1 VSPRF
6 GKKKHKN
13 TPENDATDTSEATPT
28 PPVEEPAV
36 EEPAVE
42 EPAVEEPAVE
52 EPAAEEP
59 AAVEE
64 APAAEENPA
73 AQETTVVAEQVPA
86 ATEATPAVEEAPAR
100 GWFGLP
106 DPAETPAETPTTRS
120 AVRRAVEPPV
130 EPPVERVP
138 EPVPTPSTPEE
149 AIRALADGRHQQPHD
164 LLGHHLEPDGLLV
177 RTYKPFASVVAVRFQ
192 DGERIELTHEADGV
206 WGGIRVGATETQDYR
221 LIVAYADGIEHE
233 MDDPYRF
240 APTLGPIDLHLIG
253 EGRHEELW
261 TVLGAHVREYPGPMG
276 HVVGTSFAVWAP
288 RAQAVHVAGD
298 FNSWDTRSHSMRL
311 LGESGVWELF
321 IPGVGDGTLYKFL
334 VRGADGKVREKAD
347 PMARA
352 TELPPGRASSVVQS
366 RYSWDDQDWMAERA
380 ASNAHTAP
388 MSIYEVHLGSWRREH
403 SYADLAEHLVNYV
416 ADLGFTHV
424 EFMPVMEHP
433 YPPSW
438 GYHVTSYYAPTA
450 RFGRPD
456 EFRLLVD
463 RLHQAGIGV
472 ILDWVPGHFATDPWA
487 LARFDGLPLYEHAD
501 PRKGWHPEWGS
512 YIFDFGR
519 MQVRNFLVANAVYW
533 MEEFHVDGLRVDGVA
548 SMLYL
553 DYARKDGEWIPNI
566 HGGRENLEAVGLLQE
581 ANATAYKRVPGI
593 VTIAEESTSWPGVTK
608 PTSTGG
614 LGFGLKWNMGWMNDS
629 LKYLKEDP
637 IHRQY
642 HHHLLTF
649 SLMYAFSE
657 NYLLPISHDEVVH
670 GKGSLLRKIPG
681 SRYDQLATVRAF
693 LAYLWSHPG
702 KQLLFMGTEFAQEAE
717 WADGR
722 QLDWWLLDH
731 AAHYRVHNLV
741 KELNRVYRG
750 NEALWA
756 LDSEAAGFEWLNADD
771 NAWNTYSYLR
781 FGTQDRQGSVVAVV
795 VNFGGLA
802 RDPLRIGV
810 PRAGDWKVIL
820 DTSGYDEFGTPSQAE
835 VVVTAQD
842 HGANGQPYSVEVRVA
857 ALSAVYLAPV
867 ETGADS

>member
-1 VSPRF
+1 MSPKF
-6 GKKKHKN
+6 GKKSRVARHEAQA
-13 TPENDATDTSEATPT
+13 PEPVPEATTEAVVADATTEAVVPDATTEAAVPDAVPEQQKSETPAESGGSSWFGL
-28 PPVEEPAV
+28 PD
-36 EEPAVE
+36 
-42 EPAVEEPAVE
+42 
-52 EPAAEEP
+52 AAEEP
-59 AAVEE
+59 AGESLPPVD
-64 APAAEENPA
+64 
-73 AQETTVVAEQVPA
+73 VA
-86 ATEATPAVEEAPAR
+86 ATTAVSAPEAHA
-100 GWFGLP
+100 
-106 DPAETPAETPTTRS
+106 S
-120 AVRRAVEPPV
+120 ATEQQVDREPPV
-130 EPPVERVP
+130 DREP
-138 EPVPTPSTPEE
+138 EPVPVITTPQE

-164 LLGHHLEPDGLLV
+164 LLGHHLEPQGLVV
-177 RTYKPFASVVAVRFQ
+177 RAYRPFASSVAVIFQ
-192 DGERIELTHEADGV
+192 DGERIELQHESEGV
-206 WGGIRVGATETQDYR
+206 WGGVRAGATQTQDYR
-221 LIVAYADGIEHE
+221 LRVAYADGIEHQQ
-233 MDDPYRF
+233 DDPYRF

-276 HVVGTSFAVWAP
+276 TVVGTSFAVWAP

-298 FNSWDTRSHSMRL
+298 FNGWDTRAHSMRL

-352 TELPPGRASSVVQS
+352 TELPPGRASSVVDS
-366 RYSWDDQDWMAERA
+366 RHAWADDEWMRQRTG
-380 ASNAHTAP
+380 SDAHAAP
-388 MSIYEVHLGSWRREH
+388 MSVYEVHLGSWRRNH
-403 SYADLAEHLVNYV
+403 SYRDLAEHLVNYV

-424 EFMPVMEHP
+424 ELMPVMEHP

-456 EFRLLVD
+456 DFRYLVD

-487 LARFDGLPLYEHAD
+487 LSRFDGLPLYEHAD

-519 MQVRNFLVANAVYW
+519 VQVRNFLVANAVYW
-533 MEEFHVDGLRVDGVA
+533 LEEFHIDGLRVDGVA

-566 HGGRENLEAVGLLQE
+566 HGGRENLEAVDLLQE

-608 PTSTGG
+608 STDTGG

-629 LKYLKEDP
+629 LRYLKEDP

-649 SLMYAFSE
+649 SLMYAYSE

-670 GKGSLLRKIPG
+670 GKGSLLRKAPG

-693 LAYLWSHPG
+693 LAYLWTHPG

-722 QLDWWLLDH
+722 ELDWWLLDH

-741 KELNRVYRG
+741 KELNRVYRE
-750 NEALWA
+750 NPALWA
-756 LDSEAAGFEWLNADD
+756 LDSDPAGFEWLNANDS
-771 NAWNTYSYLR
+771 AWNTYSYLR
-781 FGTQDRQGSVVAVV
+781 FGTQDRQGSVVAVA

-802 RDPLRIGV
+802 RDPLRLGV
-810 PRAGDWKVIL
+810 PSAGQWKVLL
-820 DTSGYDEFGTPSQAE
+820 DTSGFDEFGTPSQADLVIE
-835 VVVTAQD
+835 ARPHPAD
-842 HGANGQPYSVEVRVA
+842 GQPYSLEVRVA
-857 ALSAVYLAPV
+857 ALSAVCLVPV
-867 ETGADS
+867 EVEDAP

>member
-1 VSPRF
+1 MSPRF
-6 GKKKHKN
+6 GKKKQKPAPDSTTREAPATDAA
-13 TPENDATDTSEATPT
+13 TPESAPEAPAEQS
-28 PPVEEPAV
+28 PVDEAPVEEAQ
-36 EEPAVE
+36 ED
-42 EPAVEEPAVE
+42 
-52 EPAAEEP
+52 
-59 AAVEE
+59 E
-64 APAAEENPA
+64 APA
-73 AQETTVVAEQVPA
+73 EQSPVD
-86 ATEATPAVEEAPAR
+86 EAPAEQSPVDEAPAEQSPVDESPAGQGQVDER
-100 GWFGLP
+100 PTGDAPTTRTWFGLP
-106 DPAETPAETPTTRS
+106 DPTASSPEAGADAATPTTGAPVAEPAAVAPGTRAAAS
-120 AVRRAVEPPV
+120 ASRAAARPAA
-130 EPPVERVP
+130 EPPVERAP
-138 EPVPTPSTPEE
+138 DPVPTPATPAE

-164 LLGHHLEPDGLLV
+164 LLGHHLEADGLLV
-177 RTYKPFASVVAVRFQ
+177 RAYRPFASVVAVRFQ

-206 WGGIRVGATETQDYR
+206 WGGIRPGATETQDYR

-276 HVVGTSFAVWAP
+276 TVVGTSFAVWAP

-321 IPGVGDGTLYKFL
+321 VPDVGDGTLYKFL

-366 RYSWDDQDWMAERA
+366 RYSWSDDDWMAKRPH
-380 ASNAHTAP
+380 SDAHAAP
-388 MSIYEVHLGSWRREH
+388 MSVYELHLGSWRRDH

-424 EFMPVMEHP
+424 ELMPVMEHP

-456 EFRLLVD
+456 EFRYLVD

-533 MEEFHVDGLRVDGVA
+533 MEEFHIDGLRVDGVA

-553 DYARKDGEWIPNI
+553 DYARKDGEWVPNI

-593 VTIAEESTSWPGVTK
+593 VMIAEESTSWPGVTK
-608 PTSTGG
+608 ATGTGG

-629 LKYLKEDP
+629 LKYLTEDP

-670 GKGSLLRKIPG
+670 GKGSLLRKVPG

-693 LAYLWSHPG
+693 LAYIWSHPG
-702 KQLLFMGTEFAQEAE
+702 KQLIFMGTEFAQEAE

-722 QLDWWLLDH
+722 SSTGGCSTTPRTTGCTTWSRSSTGSTGATRRCGRWTPTRP
-731 AAHYRVHNLV
+731 ASS
-741 KELNRVYRG
+741 G
-750 NEALWA
+750 
-756 LDSEAAGFEWLNADD
+756 S
-771 NAWNTYSYLR
+771 
-781 FGTQDRQGSVVAVV
+781 TQTTTR
-795 VNFGGLA
+795 
-802 RDPLRIGV
+802 
-810 PRAGDWKVIL
+810 
-820 DTSGYDEFGTPSQAE
+820 GTPTPTCDSAR
-835 VVVTAQD
+835 TT
-842 HGANGQPYSVEVRVA
+842 VRVP
-857 ALSAVYLAPV
+857 SSRWWSTSVDWP
-867 ETGADS
+867 

>member
-1 VSPRF
+1 MRIGVPRA
-6 GKKKHKN
+6 GDWKVIL
-13 TPENDATDTSEATPT
+13 DTSGYDE
-28 PPVEEPAV
+28 
-36 EEPAVE
+36 
-42 EPAVEEPAVE
+42 
-52 EPAAEEP
+52 
-59 AAVEE
+59 
-64 APAAEENPA
+64 
-73 AQETTVVAEQVPA
+73 
-86 ATEATPAVEEAPAR
+86 
-100 GWFGLP
+100 FG
-106 DPAETPAETPTTRS
+106 
-120 AVRRAVEPPV
+120 
-130 EPPVERVP
+130 
-138 EPVPTPSTPEE
+138 TPSQAEVVVTPG
-149 AIRALADGRHQQPHD
+149 AGRQRPALLR
-164 LLGHHLEPDGLLV
+164 
-177 RTYKPFASVVAVRFQ
+177 
-192 DGERIELTHEADGV
+192 
-206 WGGIRVGATETQDYR
+206 
-221 LIVAYADGIEHE
+221 
-233 MDDPYRF
+233 
-240 APTLGPIDLHLIG
+240 
-253 EGRHEELW
+253 
-261 TVLGAHVREYPGPMG
+261 
-276 HVVGTSFAVWAP
+276 
-288 RAQAVHVAGD
+288 
-298 FNSWDTRSHSMRL
+298 
-311 LGESGVWELF
+311 
-321 IPGVGDGTLYKFL
+321 

-366 RYSWDDQDWMAERA
+366 RYSWSDDDWMAKRPH
-380 ASNAHTAP
+380 SDAHAAP
-388 MSIYEVHLGSWRREH
+388 MSVYELHLGSWRRDH

-424 EFMPVMEHP
+424 ELMPVMEHP

-456 EFRLLVD
+456 EFRYLVD

-533 MEEFHVDGLRVDGVA
+533 MEEFHIDGLRVDGVA

-553 DYARKDGEWIPNI
+553 DYARKDGEWVPNI

-593 VTIAEESTSWPGVTK
+593 VMIAEESTSWPGVTK
-608 PTSTGG
+608 ATGTGG

-629 LKYLKEDP
+629 LKYLTEDP

-670 GKGSLLRKIPG
+670 GKGSLLRKVPG

-693 LAYLWSHPG
+693 LAYIWSHPG
-702 KQLLFMGTEFAQEAE
+702 KQLIFMGTEFAQEAE

-731 AAHYRVHNLV
+731 PAHYRVHNLV

-756 LDSEAAGFEWLNADD
+756 LDSDPAGFEWLNADD

-781 FGTQDRQGSVVAVV
+781 FGTHDRQGSVVAVV

-802 RDPLRIGV
+802 RDPMRIGV

-835 VVVTAQD
+835 VVVTAQEQ
-842 HGANGQPYSVEVRVA
+842 GANGQPYSVEVRVA
-857 ALSAVYLAPV
+857 ALTAVYLAPV
-867 ETGADS
+867 DTGAGR